1 MLEVG
6 STGRKMDNNNHDYK
20 LGKIMQELRSIDKNI
35 SEIKDNIKDLNQ
47 RMDKEFNKVD
57 EKISTKLAEREIRSV
72 VRDEIKKCEEEKIN
86 MNSKRVSIINGLIG
100 IGKFLISIAGA
111 FVMLKYLM

>member
-1 MLEVG
+1 
-6 STGRKMDNNNHDYK
+6 MDNNHEYK
-20 LGKIMQELRSIDKNI
+20 LGEIMQELRNIDKNI
-35 SEIKDNIKDLNQ
+35 SEIKDNIKFLNQ

-57 EKISTKLAEREIRSV
+57 VKISTKLEEKEIRSII
-72 VRDEIKKCEEEKIN
+72 RDEIKKCEEEKIN
-86 MNSKRVSIINGLIG
+86 INTKKISIVNGLIG

>member
-6 STGRKMDNNNHDYK
+6 NTGRKMDNSNDYK

-35 SEIKDNIKDLNQ
+35 SEIKDDIKSLNQ
-47 RMDKEFNKVD
+47 RVDKEFNKVD
-57 EKISTKLAEREIRSV
+57 EKISTKLEGREIRSII
-72 VRDEIKKCEEEKIN
+72 RDEIKKCEEEKLN
-86 MNSKRVSIINGLIG
+86 KNNKRVSMINGLIG

>member
-1 MLEVG
+1 MLNQKQIMEN
-6 STGRKMDNNNHDYK
+6 KMENNHEYK
-20 LGKIMQELRSIDKNI
+20 LGEIMQELRNIDKNI
-35 SEIKDNIKDLNQ
+35 SEIKDSIKFLNQ

-57 EKISTKLAEREIRSV
+57 EKISTKLEEKEIRSII
-72 VRDEIKKCEEEKIN
+72 RDEIKKCEEEKIN
-86 MNSKRVSIINGLIG
+86 INTKKISMINGLIG